1 MNLVDEHVL
10 FQTLMLRHFFYSGM
24 ILSLEKD
31 MSAALHELRAAV
43 DVS

>member
-1 MNLVDEHVL
+1 MNLADEHVL
-10 FQTLMLRHFFYSGM
+10 FRTLMLRNFFYPGM